1 MNLVVLLYLILQVT
15 GKAKILVYTI
25 VQNYHLYFT
34 DVIKSR
40 KTVKKTPSQACFQE
54 NSNLQNHKWRN
65 AKIYYKFV
73 IVFLSSSSPIISE
86 QIIY

>member
-34 DVIKSR
+34 RCNQKQKNSKKKHTFTGMLSR
-40 KTVKKTPSQACFQE
+40 KF
-54 NSNLQNHKWRN
+54 
-65 AKIYYKFV
+65 KFTK
-73 IVFLSSSSPIISE
+73 
-86 QIIY
+86 